1 MSNELLVILLGAFV
15 VALAWF
21 LLKFGKVLA
30 RAALVAGVIVL
41 AIILSLALL
50 QNATS
55 DTSSACKNCKNYHL
69 VVGALQNATTAK
81 RAVTVATV
89 AGAGAAGVSGV
100 AVLLG
105 GLLVAALGAVGYLA
119 VKVKL
124 LERGGLPLLPRRK
137 KRQETSSVERVVYLQ
152 RDEQD
157 ADTVDLDL
165 SEWGF

>member
-1 MSNELLVILLGAFV
+1 MSNELLVILLVAGVGA
-15 VALAWF
+15 AAWF

-30 RAALVAGVIVL
+30 RAALVAGVVAL
-41 AIILSLALL
+41 AIILSLAL
-50 QNATS
+50 
-55 DTSSACKNCKNYHL
+55 
-69 VVGALQNATTAK
+69 LQNATTAK

>member
-1 MSNELLVILLGAFV
+1 MSNELLVILLGAGV
-15 VALAWF
+15 VAAAWF

-30 RAALVAGVIVL
+30 RAALVAGVVAL
-41 AIILSLALL
+41 AIILSLAL
-50 QNATS
+50 
-55 DTSSACKNCKNYHL
+55 
-69 VVGALQNATTAK
+69 LQNATTAK